1 MRKATNELKVMFEG
15 GGASVRSLLGAG
27 MYASI
32 VEIPAG
38 ADFTAALKGLPGDL
52 CPSAHW
58 GYVLDGT
65 IHLRYADGSEETC
78 GAGDIFYWPA
88 GHTASTVDGARF
100 VEVSREAELTQLLDH
115 MRSAAG

>member
-1 MRKATNELKVMFEG
+1 MRNATNELKVMFEA
-15 GGASVRSLLGAG
+15 GGASVRSLLAAG

-38 ADFTAALKGLPGDL
+38 ADFADALKGLPGDL

-58 GYVLDGT
+58 GYVLEGA

-78 GAGDIFYWPA
+78 EAGDVFHWPA
-88 GHTASTVDGARF
+88 AHTASTAVGARF
-100 VEVSREAELTQLLDH
+100 VEVSPAAELTQLLDH
-115 MRSAAG
+115 MKSAAG